1 MATTIETSWTDK
13 DAVTGRLARKAFAF
27 GACLGTTA
35 KAVKASGSSE
45 AGAGEAG
52 WDDLTVL
59 MDATR
64 FRRTA
69 ADGVAQDWPAYR
81 DLLLT
86 ARAPQGFRKQINRIS
101 EAGNRVFMELTEYET
116 AEDGTEKVVNIC
128 TVHAFDDSDRL
139 VSLDIYTQ
147 G

>member
-1 MATTIETSWTDK
+1 MGDQTSWTDK
-13 DAVTGRLARKAFAF
+13 DAVTGRLARKAFEF
-27 GACLGTTA
+27 GASLGRTA
-35 KAVKASGSSE
+35 KAVKDTG
-45 AGAGEAG
+45 AG
-52 WDDLTVL
+52 WDDLAAL
-59 MDATR
+59 MDEAR

-69 ADGVAQDWPAYR
+69 GDGVAMDWPAYR

-86 ARAPQGFRKQINRIS
+86 ASAPKGFRKQIHRIS
-101 EAGNRVFMELTEYET
+101 EAGNRVFTELTEYET
-116 AEDGTEKVVNIC
+116 IADGTEKVVHIC

>member
-1 MATTIETSWTDK
+1 MGDQTSWTDK

-27 GACLGTTA
+27 GACLGRAA
-35 KAVKASGSSE
+35 KAVKDLGV
-45 AGAGEAG
+45 GEAA
-52 WDDLTVL
+52 WDDLAGL
-59 MDATR
+59 MDRTR
-64 FRRTA
+64 FRRT
-69 ADGVAQDWPAYR
+69 DGQGRAMDWPAYR

-86 ARAPQGFRKQINRIS
+86 ASAPPGFRKQINRIS
-101 EAGNRVFMELTEYET
+101 EAGNRVFTELTEYET
-116 AEDGTEKVVNIC
+116 IADGTEKVVHIC

>member
-1 MATTIETSWTDK
+1 VK
-13 DAVTGRLARKAFAF
+13 DTG
-27 GACLGTTA
+27 
-35 KAVKASGSSE
+35 
-45 AGAGEAG
+45 AG
-52 WDDLTVL
+52 WDDLAAL
-59 MDATR
+59 MDMAH

-69 ADGVAQDWPAYR
+69 ADGVAMDWPAYR

-86 ARAPQGFRKQINRIS
+86 ASAPPGFRKQINRIS
-101 EAGNRVFMELTEYET
+101 EAGNRVFTELTEYET
-116 AEDGTEKVVNIC
+116 IADGTEKVVHIC